1 MKRNAPSRAPWVAPT
16 LVLVLCLSASIPVRA
31 QTTTTVRTGS
41 GFAISRATHIVTNAH
56 VVAQCKSVR
65 VLSGAQQAS
74 ARVLAIDVDADLA
87 VLQTS
92 LSVPKTMA
100 MRSSPALRLGE
111 SVIAFG
117 FPLTGALSQG
127 GNLTTGN
134 VSALA
139 GLRDDPKYIQVTAPV
154 QPGNS
159 GGPLLDGG
167 GNVIGVITAKLDALA
182 VAKRT
187 GDVPQNVNFA
197 VRADVLEAFLQT
209 NKIPYD
215 VAVTDSQL
223 AVADV
228 AETAKQASV
237 RVECTPS
244 GVPTS
249 QPGTVRVAP
258 QLESPFPP
266 PDAPG
271 RPAVPSDVVQ
281 EQMVQQVELTEVR
294 TPYPGTAPAL
304 RELEVTNRSPYSV
317 LQITVG
323 WLEGSAARQC
333 PGSRSAY
340 RGTRELFVSLKSGQ
354 SGTTMGEFS
363 EQAQY
368 FCVLSA
374 QFLPPGRRGE
384 PSAAAPGAPA
394 VKSPQEPAP
403 PETNVPEP
411 TR

>member
-1 MKRNAPSRAPWVAPT
+1 MQRNVPSLAPGLALT
-16 LVLVLCLSASIPVRA
+16 LVLCLTGSMPVRA
-31 QTTTTVRTGS
+31 QTTTAVRSGS
-41 GFAISRATHIVTNAH
+41 GFAISHTTHIVTNAH

-65 VLSGAQQAS
+65 VLSGVQQAS

-197 VRADVLEAFLQT
+197 VRAEVLEAFLQSH
-209 NKIPYD
+209 KIPYD
-215 VAVTDSQL
+215 VAVMDQQL
-223 AVADV
+223 VVADV
-228 AETAKQASV
+228 AEMAKQASV
-237 RVECTPS
+237 RIECSPS
-244 GVPTS
+244 GVPMS
-249 QPGTVRVAP
+249 QPATVRASP
-258 QLESPFPP
+258 QQDYPFPP
-266 PDAPG
+266 PETTG
-271 RPAVPSDVVQ
+271 RPAVPSDALQ

-294 TPYPGTAPAL
+294 TPYPGTAPAI
-304 RELEVTNRSPYSV
+304 REVEVTNRSPYSV

-323 WLEGSAARQC
+323 WLEGSARQC
-333 PGSRSAY
+333 PVSLSAY

-363 EQAQY
+363 EQAKY
-368 FCVLSA
+368 FCVLAA
-374 QFLPPGRRGE
+374 QFLPPGRRSE
-384 PSAAAPGAPA
+384 
-394 VKSPQEPAP
+394 SPQPASPEPLAQP
-403 PETNVPEP
+403 PSEP

>member
-1 MKRNAPSRAPWVAPT
+1 MKRPT
-16 LVLVLCLSASIPVRA
+16 GTLAGWLA
-31 QTTTTVRTGS
+31 TTTPALLLCTAVSMPARAEATSTVRSGS
-41 GFAISRATHIVTNAH
+41 GFAISRATNIVTNAH
-56 VVAQCKSVR
+56 VVAQCKSLR
-65 VLSGAQQAS
+65 VLLGTQQAS
-74 ARVLAIDVDADLA
+74 ARVLAMDADADLA

-139 GLRDDPKYIQVTAPV
+139 GLRDDPRYIQVTAPV

-182 VAKRT
+182 IAKRT

-197 VRADVLEAFLQT
+197 VRADVLEGFLQAH
-209 NKIPYD
+209 KIPYD
-215 VAVTDSQL
+215 VAVMDQQL
-223 AVADV
+223 PVADV
-228 AETAKQASV
+228 AEMAKQASV
-237 RVECTPS
+237 RIECSPS
-244 GVPTS
+244 GVPIS
-249 QPGTVRVAP
+249 QPGTVRVSP

-266 PDAPG
+266 PETSG
-271 RPAVPSDVVQ
+271 RPPVTSDAAQ
-281 EQMVQQVELTEVR
+281 DQMVQQVELTAVR

-304 RELEVTNRSPYSV
+304 RELEVTNRAPYSV
-317 LQITVG
+317 LQITIG
-323 WLEGSAARQC
+323 WLEGSAQQC
-333 PGSRSAY
+333 PASRSVY

-363 EQAQY
+363 EQAKY
-368 FCVLSA
+368 FCVLAA
-374 QFLPPGRRGE
+374 QFLPPGRHDE
-384 PSAAAPGAPA
+384 PSTSAQGAGAA
-394 VKSPQEPAP
+394 SPQDSSDA
-403 PETNVPEP
+403 NVSAP

>member
-1 MKRNAPSRAPWVAPT
+1 MKRNVPSLAPGLALT
-16 LVLVLCLSASIPVRA
+16 LVLCVSASMPVRA
-31 QTTTTVRTGS
+31 QATTTVRTGS
-41 GFAISRATHIVTNAH
+41 GFAISRTTHIVTNAH
-56 VVAQCKSVR
+56 VVAQCKSLR

-74 ARVLAIDVDADLA
+74 GRVLAIDVDADLA

-197 VRADVLEAFLQT
+197 VRAEVLEAFLQT
-209 NKIPYD
+209 HKIPYD

-228 AETAKQASV
+228 AEAAKQASV
-237 RVECTPS
+237 RIECTPS

-249 QPGTVRVAP
+249 QPGTVRVSP
-258 QLESPFPP
+258 QLETPLPQP
-266 PDAPG
+266 EVTG
-271 RPAVPSDVVQ
+271 RPAVPSDAVQ
-281 EQMVQQVELTEVR
+281 EQMLQQVELTEVR
-294 TPYPGTAPAL
+294 TPYPGTAPAI

-323 WLEGSAARQC
+323 WLEGSARQC
-333 PGSRSAY
+333 PVSRSAY
-340 RGTRELFVSLKSGQ
+340 RGTREVFVSLKAGE

-363 EQAQY
+363 EQAKY
-368 FCVLSA
+368 FCVLAA
-374 QFLPPGRRGE
+374 QFLPPGRRAE
-384 PSAAAPGAPA
+384 PSAAAPRAPGAP
-394 VKSPQEPAP
+394 SPQEPSP
-403 PETNVPEP
+403 PETTAPAP

>member
-1 MKRNAPSRAPWVAPT
+1 MSLDPGSRARWLAPAHAALT
-16 LVLVLCLSASIPVRA
+16 LALCASTPVHA
-31 QTTTTVRTGS
+31 QTSTAVRSGS
-41 GFAISRATHIVTNAH
+41 GFAISHATHIVTNAH

-65 VLSGAQQAS
+65 VLSGVQQAS
-74 ARVLAIDVDADLA
+74 AKVLGLDSDADLA

-92 LSVPKTMA
+92 LSVPKTIA
-100 MRSSPALRLGE
+100 MRSQPALRLGE

-159 GGPLLDGG
+159 GGPLLDAG
-167 GNVIGVITAKLDALA
+167 GNLVGVITAKLDALA

-197 VRADVLEAFLQT
+197 VRADVLETFLQAH
-209 NKIPYD
+209 KIPYD

-223 AVADV
+223 VVADV
-228 AETAKQASV
+228 AEMAKQASV
-237 RVECTPS
+237 RVECSPS

-249 QPGTVRVAP
+249 QPGTVRVSP
-258 QLESPFPP
+258 QLEPPLPP
-266 PDAPG
+266 PLDMPG
-271 RPAVPSDVVQ
+271 RPAPVPSDAAE
-281 EQMVQQVELTEVR
+281 EQMLQQVELTEVR
-294 TPYPGTAPAL
+294 TPYPGTAPAI
-304 RELEVTNRSPYSV
+304 RELDVANRSPYSV

-323 WLEGSAARQC
+323 WLEGSSARQC
-333 PGSRSAY
+333 PATRTAY
-340 RGTRELFVSLKSGQ
+340 RGTRDLFVSLKAGQ

-363 EQAQY
+363 EQARY
-368 FCVLSA
+368 FCVLAA
-374 QFLPPGRRGE
+374 QFLSPGRRDEQPNSE
-384 PSAAAPGAPA
+384 PGAAAPQESPA
-394 VKSPQEPAP
+394 RP
-403 PETNVPEP
+403 
-411 TR
+411 